1 MSDELIFDS
10 ERQMKRADR
19 RRWLIPLLA
28 LAAVLVLAVA
38 VALILRRINTVMLTG
53 GEDTPYPYGWRT
65 EADGSIL
72 LQLPHED
79 LPDCLWVAAEQDA
92 ESGVRVSRSENSEED
107 SGFTLTPV
115 REGRCSLTMTLQT
128 QDETPKPHYRHEFL
142 LEVSAAEKGLQ
153 AAILSSSGLPLQTD
167 VHGGGWNENSYQAY
181 YETNGDLAVRI
192 GCGEQER
199 DWSCE
204 ILSGADA
211 INFLGFSY
219 EENEVCAYFRSGA
232 RSGSCELILGSETAA
247 ATLRLQCEA
256 EADGLLRIVGHSA
269 EYGEKPPKTE
279 YAEIAEEAL
288 SPASQPERDWGD
300 SAP

>member
-38 VALILRRINTVMLTG
+38 VALILRGIKTVMQTG
-53 GEDTPYPYGWRT
+53 GEETPYPYGWRT

-79 LPDCLWVAAEQDA
+79 LPDCLWVATEQDA
-92 ESGVRVSRSENSEED
+92 ESAVRVASTVNGEED
-107 SGFTLTPV
+107 SAFTLTPV
-115 REGRCSLTMTLQT
+115 REGRCSLTLTLQT

-142 LEVSAAEKGLQ
+142 LEVTSEAKGLQ
-153 AAILSSSGLPLQTD
+153 AKVLSSSGLPLQTD
-167 VHGGGWNENSYQAY
+167 VHGGGWTENSYQAY
-181 YETNGDLAVRI
+181 YETNGDLTVRI

-211 INFLGFSY
+211 VSFLGLSY

-232 RSGSCELILGSETAA
+232 RSGSCEMSLGSKTAA

-256 EADGLLRIVGHSA
+256 EANGLLRIVGHSA
-269 EYGEKPPKTE
+269 EYGEKPPKAE
-279 YAEIAEEAL
+279 YAEFAEESL
-288 SPASQPERDWGD
+288 SPASQPEQHWGD
-300 SAP
+300 FAP